1 MYKLR
6 LIKFFKQLHF
16 SSIVRF
22 FNLNQPPIIIC
33 GCPRSGTTILQS
45 MLSAHP
51 KIQAISAE
59 SRIFRSYPFRIKFLN
74 QIVHR
79 LKVLNHLLRA
89 PIKPKADR
97 WLEKTPTN
105 VLEIQN
111 ILEEFDSKVK
121 IIHIV
126 RDGRDVITSFH
137 PSKPNEYFVAPQQW
151 VKLVKSGL
159 KWKQHPSVLTLKY
172 EDLILKKENTMVLLL
187 DFLAL
192 DASPKML
199 NFPLYTTLKQPNS
212 LMDKVSDLNAKSIN
226 KWKRLNHDKRI
237 AMFNG
242 IDEAVRLNSKLG
254 Y

>member
-1 MYKLR
+1 MIIWLASYPKSGNTWVRLFLNSLIFAPDVNIDINNISLGQFPTRKYFREITDNIDDVKEFIHNCSYAQSKLN
-6 LIKFFKQLHF
+6 LDNKIKFFKTHNAF
-16 SSIVRF
+16 W
-22 FNLNQPPIIIC
+22 
-33 GCPRSGTTILQS
+33 
-45 MLSAHP
+45 
-51 KIQAISAE
+51 KIG
-59 SRIFRSYPFRIKFLN
+59 
-74 QIVHR
+74 
-79 LKVLNHLLRA
+79 NHSF
-89 PIKPKADR
+89 
-97 WLEKTPTN
+97 TN
-105 VLEIQN
+105 DEN
-111 ILEEFDSKVK
+111 TKG